1 MDDNVKFALLL
12 DLYGPLLTQKQRRML
27 SLRVEEDLS
36 LSEIAQ
42 MEDVSRQAVSEL
54 IVKAENA
61 LIRYEEQLGFLARD
75 EGRRQF
81 LEKIPGVLREGKSG
95 EAAAM
100 LDSYLEEE
108 NRA

>member
-27 SLRVEEDLS
+27 SLRVEEDFS
-36 LSEIAQ
+36 LTEIAQ

-54 IVKAENA
+54 IVKAENS
-61 LIRYEEQLGFLARD
+61 LNRYEEKLR
-75 EGRRQF
+75 F
-81 LEKIPGVLREGKSG
+81 LEREERKRKILFRVLALMEEGKTG
-95 EAAAM
+95 EAREILA
-100 LDSYLEEE
+100 SYLDEE

>member
-1 MDDNVKFALLL
+1 MDDNVKFTLLL

-42 MEDVSRQAVSEL
+42 MEAVSRQAVSEL

-61 LIRYEEQLGFLARD
+61 LIRYEEKLGFLAR
-75 EGRRQF
+75 EENRNKR
-81 LEKIPGVLREGKSG
+81 LEQILSLLEEGKDK
-95 EAAAM
+95 EAGQK
-100 LDSYLEEE
+100 LSSYLEEDR
-108 NRA
+108 RA